1 VTYLELI
8 SSYLRRAGADPFLI
22 MLVDDYLK
30 FAHPQDES
38 PWSVEFDDI
47 VHAAMA
53 YANSKRFRLRR
64 FQAALTTH
72 QKQNPEQEA
81 RAISRALKRGNST
94 KETRKS
100 MLKRLKNLEK
110 LIGRSTKQVR

>member
-8 SSYLRRAGADPFLI
+8 SSYLRRAGADQFLI
-22 MLVDDYLK
+22 TLVDDYLK
-30 FAHPQDES
+30 FAHPQDEP
-38 PWSVEFDDI
+38 PWSLEFDDI
-47 VHAAMA
+47 VQAAIA
-53 YANSKRFRLRR
+53 YANSKRFRVRR
-64 FQAALTTH
+64 FQAALNTH

-81 RAISRALKRGNST
+81 RPINRALKRGNST

-100 MLKRLKNLEK
+100 MLRRLKNLEK